1 MGLFNRQIKKKTGNG
16 NGAANGNGH
25 TNGHDANG
33 HGTNGHDDVSAPGN
47 GDTGAELFEVKT
59 SQTMPER
66 LLEVAKEKSPHAIK
80 ELIPWLEK
88 ARTSPEGRTELIE
101 KTKEVAWQQA
111 DNTVRAVTAGMG
123 IADTRAFFR
132 GDPAVEKPNPRYKI
146 HVNAFFAHI
155 RPKYYEKSSTKF
167 SHTWGLGYLSAYMF
181 LLETI
186 TGVIL
191 MVFYTP
197 SDRRAYEDIVKIMS
211 AVPFG
216 QLMRD
221 LHRVGAELMV
231 LIVVLHMTRVFLTG
245 SFKPPRTFTWL
256 TGVVLLILTFA
267 LSFSGY
273 LLPWDQLAY
282 WAVTI
287 GTSMAKS
294 VPPKEIVGYLSN
306 LIMRGGDT
314 INQNG
319 LLRFYLMHVFAL
331 PAITLVL
338 ISVHYYRVARSH
350 GISVPAGEEESPD
363 PAVRKAAKERI
374 DYLPEL
380 FTRELLWAAIAT
392 FLVIAYSAWVFHA
405 PLQEHSDPLHTPLHT
420 TAPWYFLWI
429 QGLLKDAFVLPAIR
443 ALDFGLNQG
452 LLAMGVQTAEGYVN
466 NPLVCLVC
474 GYDSPAWQGVIIPTM
489 IIPALFLGVP
499 YINEWWEKFWG
510 TKPSRQLFK
519 NRKGTVA
526 VAVLSTIFMM
536 VIWYQ
541 GTPFYGV
548 TAPPAVEVGQ
558 TFIPEEGVLP
568 PVPLVPDDWGPIR
581 RLGYQNLPDGEYDLV
596 NYSKPSTTYTEFE
609 RILSA
614 MQQEIERRDK
624 LWQDGD
630 IHHGLPK
637 PHAKLLIEQWQQ
649 NGLKRIELQV
659 RWEPK
664 TVSPTDE
671 GKYDRII
678 YLHQDS
684 IYK

>member
-16 NGAANGNGH
+16 NGVTNGNGH
-25 TNGHDANG
+25 DGNGHGANG
-33 HGTNGHDDVSAPGN
+33 HGDVGAQGN
-47 GDTGAELFEVKT
+47 GDMGAELFEVKT

-66 LLEVAKEKSPHAIK
+66 IAEVAKEKSPQSIRA
-80 ELIPWLEK
+80 LIPWLEK
-88 ARTSPEGRTELIE
+88 ARETPEGRAELIE

-132 GDPAVEKPNPRYKI
+132 GDPAIEKPNPRYKI

-167 SHTWGLGYLSAYMF
+167 SHTWGLGYLSFYMF
-181 LLETI
+181 ALETI

-191 MVFYTP
+191 MIFYTP

-231 LIVVLHMTRVFLTG
+231 LVVVLHMTRVFLTG
-245 SFKPPRTFTWL
+245 SFKPPRSFTWL

-338 ISVHYYRVARSH
+338 ISVHYYRVARTH

-380 FTRELLWAAIAT
+380 FTRELLWSGIIT
-392 FLVIAYSAWVFHA
+392 FIVIVYSAWVFHA
-405 PLQEHSDPLHTPLHT
+405 PLQEHSDQLHTPLHT

-429 QGLLKDAFVLPAIR
+429 QGLLKDAFVLPALR
-443 ALDFGLNQG
+443 VLD
-452 LLAMGVQTAEGYVN
+452 QTMVSVAKFIGADMPPGSTIIV
-466 NPLVCLVC
+466 PF
-474 GYDSPAWQGVIIPTM
+474 YDSPAWQGVIIPTM
-489 IIPALFLGVP
+489 IIPVLFLGVP

-510 TKPSRQLFK
+510 SKPSRQLFK
-519 NRKGTVA
+519 NRKGTVV

-568 PVPLVPDDWGPIR
+568 PVPLVPDDWGPVR
-581 RLGYQNLPDGEYDLV
+581 RMGYENLPDGEYDL
-596 NYSKPSTTYTEFE
+596 SKYPVPQTTYTEFE
-609 RILSA
+609 RLLSA
-614 MQQEIERRDK
+614 MQQEIARRSK
-624 LWQDGD
+624 LWDEGD
-630 IHHGLPK
+630 KSHGLPN
-637 PHAKLLIEQWQQ
+637 ARGVFTVEQWQDK
-649 NGLKRIELQV
+649 GLKRIDLKIN
-659 RWEPK
+659 WDK
-664 TVSPTDE
+664 ITPTDTGE
-671 GKYDRII
+671 
-678 YLHQDS
+678 YLRTIFLHKDAL
-684 IYK
+684 YK

>member
-1 MGLFNRQIKKKTGNG
+1 MGLFNRQVKKKPENGQSSLEGNG
-16 NGAANGNGH
+16 PPANG
-25 TNGHDANG
+25 DAQ
-33 HGTNGHDDVSAPGN
+33 TQSPLPDDN
-47 GDTGAELFEVKT
+47 GAELFKVKT
-59 SQTMPER
+59 SQTLSER
-66 LLEVAKEKSPHAIK
+66 LGDAARTRSPHAIK
-80 ELIPWLEK
+80 ALIPWLDK
-88 ARTSPEGRTELIE
+88 ARSGPEGRAEFID
-101 KTKEVAWQQA
+101 KTKEVAWVQA
-111 DNTVRAVTAGMG
+111 DNTVRAISAGMG

-132 GDPAVEKPNPRYKI
+132 GDPPIEKPNPRYKV
-146 HVNAFFAHI
+146 HVNAFFAHL
-155 RPKYYEKSSTKF
+155 RPKYYEKASTKF
-167 SHTWGLGYLSAYMF
+167 SHTFALGYLSLYMF
-181 LLETI
+181 MLETI

-197 SDRRAYEDIVKIMS
+197 SDRRAYEDIIKIMS
-211 AVPFG
+211 EIPYG

-245 SFKPPRTFTWL
+245 SFKPPARGFTWL

-294 VPPKEIVGYLSN
+294 VPPKEIVGYFSN

-338 ISVHYYRVARSH
+338 ISVHYYRVARTH
-350 GISVPAGEEESPD
+350 GISLPAADEEDPD

-380 FTRELLWAAIAT
+380 FTRELLWAAITT
-392 FLVIAYSAWVFHA
+392 FLVVVYSAFVFHA
-405 PLQEHSDPLHTPLHT
+405 PLQEHSNPLHTPLHT

-443 ALDFGLNQG
+443 ALDQLLIAIMNIFGANLP
-452 LLAMGVQTAEGYVN
+452 EGSTI
-466 NPLVCLVC
+466 LVPF
-474 GYDSPAWQGVIIPTM
+474 YDSPAWMGVIIPTM

-510 TKPSRQLFK
+510 SKPSRQLLK
-519 NRKGTVA
+519 NRKGTVV
-526 VAVLSTIFMM
+526 VAILSTIFML

-541 GTPFYGV
+541 GTPFFGV
-548 TAPPAVEVGQ
+548 TAPPAIEIGQ
-558 TFIPEEGVLP
+558 AFLPEEGVLP
-568 PVPLVPDDWGPIR
+568 PVPLVPDDWGPLR
-581 RLGYQNLPDGEYDLV
+581 RLGYTNLPDGEYDLEEYAV
-596 NYSKPSTTYTEFE
+596 PKATYTEFE
-609 RILSA
+609 RILA
-614 MQQEIERRDK
+614 GIQQEIIKRGQEWER
-624 LWQDGD
+624 GD
-630 IHHGLPK
+630 EVRGLPNPSGTLK
-637 PHAKLLIEQWQQ
+637 IEQWQN
-649 NGLKRIELQV
+649 NGLKRIDLV
-659 RWEPK
+659 ITWDK
-664 TVSPTDE
+664 GVVTPTDT
-671 GKYDRII
+671 GQYVRTVF
-678 YLHQDS
+678 LHQDAR
-684 IYK
+684 Y

>member
-1 MGLFNRQIKKKTGNG
+1 MGLFNREVKKKTVNGKGNG
-16 NGAANGNGH
+16 Q
-25 TNGHDANG
+25 DG
-33 HGTNGHDDVSAPGN
+33 HGTSGHADESAPAN
-47 GDTGAELFEVKT
+47 GEGAELFEVKT
-59 SQTMPER
+59 AQTLPER
-66 LLEVAKEKSPHAIK
+66 IGEAAREKSPHAIK
-80 ELIPWLEK
+80 ALMPWLDK
-88 ARTSPEGRTELIE
+88 ARSSPEGRAEFIE
-101 KTKEVAWQQA
+101 KTKEVAWLQA

-132 GDPAVEKPNPRYKI
+132 GDPPIEKPNPRYKV
-146 HVNAFFAHI
+146 HVNAFFAHL

-167 SHTWGLGYLSAYMF
+167 SHTFGLGYLSVYMF

-211 AVPFG
+211 AIPYG

-245 SFKPPRTFTWL
+245 SFKPPARGFTWM

-294 VPPKEIVGYLSN
+294 VPPKEIVGYFSN

-331 PAITLVL
+331 PAITLIL

-350 GISVPAGEEESPD
+350 GISIPAGEEESPD

-392 FLVIAYSAWVFHA
+392 FAVVAYSAFVFHA
-405 PLQEHSDPLHTPLHT
+405 PLQEHSNPLHTPLHT

-429 QGLLKDAFVLPAIR
+429 QGLLKDAFVLPTLR
-443 ALDFGLNQG
+443 AVDQSMVAVANAFGANMPPG
-452 LLAMGVQTAEGYVN
+452 STIII
-466 NPLVCLVC
+466 PF
-474 GYDSPAWQGVIIPTM
+474 YDSPAWMGVIIPTM
-489 IIPALFLGVP
+489 IIPALFFGVP

-510 TKPSRQLFK
+510 SKPSRQLLK
-519 NRKGTVA
+519 NRKGTVV
-526 VAVLSTIFMM
+526 VAILSTIFMM

-548 TAPPAVEVGQ
+548 TAPPAVEIGQ
-558 TFIPEEGVLP
+558 VFLPEEGVLP
-568 PVPLVPDDWGPIR
+568 PVPLVPDDWGPLR
-581 RLGYQNLPDGEYDLV
+581 RLGYQNLPDGTYDLAE
-596 NYSKPSTTYTEFE
+596 YETPKATYTDFE

-614 MQQEIERRDK
+614 MQQEIQKRGQLWDEGDK
-624 LWQDGD
+624 V
-630 IHHGLPK
+630 HGLPN
-637 PHAKLLIEQWQQ
+637 PSGTLTIEQWQA
-649 NGLKRIELQV
+649 NGLKRIDFQINWAPGV
-659 RWEPK
+659 IAASDTGQYNR
-664 TVSPTDE
+664 VV
-671 GKYDRII
+671 
-678 YLHQDS
+678 YLHQNA

>member
-1 MGLFNRQIKKKTGNG
+1 MGLFNREVKKKTTKGG
-16 NGAANGNGH
+16 GVTNGNGH
-25 TNGHDANG
+25 GGNGHDGNG
-33 HGTNGHDDVSAPGN
+33 HGTNGHDDTHAQAN
-47 GDTGAELFEVKT
+47 GENGAELFDVKT

-66 LLEVAKEKSPHAIK
+66 LLDIAKEKSPQSIK
-80 ELIPWLEK
+80 DLIPWLEK
-88 ARTSPEGRTELIE
+88 ARETPEGRAELLE

-132 GDPAVEKPNPRYKI
+132 GDPAIEKPNPRYKI

-191 MVFYTP
+191 MIFYTP

-245 SFKPPRTFTWL
+245 SFKPPRSFTWL

-338 ISVHYYRVARSH
+338 ISVHYYRVARTH

-380 FTRELLWAAIAT
+380 FTRELLWAGIAT
-392 FLVIAYSAWVFHA
+392 FLVVAYSAWVFHA

-429 QGLLKDAFVLPAIR
+429 QGLLKDAFVLPALR
-443 ALDFGLNQG
+443 ALDQG
-452 LLAMGVQTAEGYVN
+452 LIAVANFAGAQMPAGSTFII
-466 NPLVCLVC
+466 PF
-474 GYDSPAWQGVIIPTM
+474 YDSPAWQGVIIPTM

-510 TKPSRQLFK
+510 TKPSRQLLK
-519 NRKGTVA
+519 NRKGTVV

-558 TFIPEEGVLP
+558 TFLPEEGVLP

-581 RLGYQNLPDGEYDLV
+581 RLGYASLPDGQYDL
-596 NYSKPSTTYTEFE
+596 SKYATPRATDTEFE

-614 MQQEIERRDK
+614 IQQEIERRGK
-624 LWQDGD
+624 LWASGD
-630 IHHGLPK
+630 KTHGVPN
-637 PHAKLLIEQWQQ
+637 PHGTLTIQQWQQ
-649 NGLKRIELQV
+649 NGLKRIELSLF
-659 RWEPK
+659 WDPK
-664 TVSPTDE
+664 TVTPTDSGE
-671 GKYDRII
+671 YDRIV

>member
-1 MGLFNRQIKKKTGNG
+1 MGLFNRQVKKKTTNG
-16 NGAANGNGH
+16 SSAAQDNGHAANG
-25 TNGHDANG
+25 HDTNG
-33 HGTNGHDDVSAPGN
+33 HGTEGVPVTSEAGE
-47 GDTGAELFEVKT
+47 ELFQVKT
-59 SQTMPER
+59 SQSLPER
-66 LLEVAKEKSPHAIK
+66 LIDVAKERSPHAIK
-80 ELIPWLEK
+80 ELIPWIEK
-88 ARTSPEGRTELIE
+88 ARESGEGRSEFIE

-132 GDPAVEKPNPRYKI
+132 GDPPLEKPNPRYKV

-167 SHTWGLGYLSAYMF
+167 SHTFGLGYLSFYMF
-181 LLETI
+181 VLETI

-197 SDRRAYEDIVKIMS
+197 SDRRAYEDIVKIM
-211 AVPFG
+211 AAIPFG

-338 ISVHYYRVARSH
+338 ISVHYYRVARTH
-350 GISVPAGEEESPD
+350 GISIPAAEEESPD
-363 PAVRKAAKERI
+363 PAIRKAAKERI
-374 DYLPEL
+374 DYLPEI

-392 FLVIAYSAWVFHA
+392 FLVIAYSAFVFHA
-405 PLQEHSDPLHTPLHT
+405 PLQEHSNPLHTPLHT

-443 ALDFGLNQG
+443 ALDQFLIGTAQYIG
-452 LLAMGVQTAEGYVN
+452 VAMPPGSTI
-466 NPLVCLVC
+466 LVPF
-474 GYDSPAWQGVIIPTM
+474 YDSPAWQGVIIPTM

-510 TKPSRQLFK
+510 SKPSRQLLK
-519 NRKGTVA
+519 NRKGTVL
-526 VAVLSTIFMM
+526 VAVISTIFMM

-548 TAPPAVEVGQ
+548 TAPPSVEIGQ

-568 PVPLVPDDWGPIR
+568 PVPLVPDDWGPVR
-581 RLGYQNLPDGEYDLV
+581 RLGYEGVPDGTYDLAQYPV
-596 NYSKPSTTYTEFE
+596 PQADFTEFQ
-609 RILSA
+609 RLLSA
-614 MQQEIERRDK
+614 IQQEIQRRGK

-630 IHHGLPK
+630 QKHGLPNPK
-637 PHAKLLIEQWQQ
+637 GVLTIEQWQQ
-649 NGLKRIELQV
+649 NGLKRIDLAIT
-659 RWEPK
+659 WDK
-664 TVSPTDE
+664 ITPTDT
-671 GKYDRII
+671 GKYNRVI
-678 YLHQDS
+678 YLHKNAN
-684 IYK
+684 YK

>member
-1 MGLFNRQIKKKTGNG
+1 MGLFNRQIKKKTTNG
-16 NGAANGNGH
+16 NGTPDGNGH
-25 TNGHDANG
+25 ATNGHD
-33 HGTNGHDDVSAPGN
+33 TNGHAPEQLPADGE
-47 GDTGAELFEVKT
+47 TGAELFQVKT
-59 SQTMPER
+59 SQSMSER
-66 LLEVAKEKSPHAIK
+66 LLDIAKDKSPHAVK

-88 ARTSPEGRTELIE
+88 AREGGEGRTEFID

-132 GDPAVEKPNPRYKI
+132 GDPAIEKPNPRYKI

-167 SHTWGLGYLSAYMF
+167 SHTFGLGYLSFYMF
-181 LLETI
+181 MLETI

-191 MVFYTP
+191 MIFYTP

-211 AVPFG
+211 AIPFG

-294 VPPKEIVGYLSN
+294 VPPKEIVGYFSN

-338 ISVHYYRVARSH
+338 ISVHYYRVARTH
-350 GISVPAGEEESPD
+350 GISVPAAEEESPD

-392 FLVIAYSAWVFHA
+392 FVVIAYSAWVFHA
-405 PLQEHSDPLHTPLHT
+405 PLQEHSNPLHTPLHT

-443 ALDFGLNQG
+443 ALD
-452 LLAMGVQTAEGYVN
+452 QTMVSIAKYIGADMPPGSTIIV
-466 NPLVCLVC
+466 PF
-474 GYDSPAWQGVIIPTM
+474 YDSPAWQGVIIPTM

-510 TKPSRQLFK
+510 TKPSRQLLK
-519 NRKGTVA
+519 NRKGTVV
-526 VAVLSTIFMM
+526 VAIISTIFMM

-548 TAPPAVEVGQ
+548 TAPPAVEIGQ

-568 PVPLVPDDWGPIR
+568 PVPLVPDDWGPVR
-581 RLGYQNLPDGEYDLV
+581 RLGYDGLPDGEYVLE
-596 NYSKPSTTYTEFE
+596 NYSVPKPTDTEFD
-609 RILSA
+609 RMLAA
-614 MQQEIERRDK
+614 MQQEVQRRAQLWAEGDK
-624 LWQDGD
+624 T
-630 IHHGLPK
+630 HGIPN
-637 PHAKLLIEQWQQ
+637 AKGVFVVQQWQQ
-649 NGLKRIELQV
+649 NGLKRVNLEIT
-659 RWEPK
+659 WDK
-664 TVSPTDE
+664 TTPSDT
-671 GKYDRII
+671 GKYDRVI
-678 YLHQDS
+678 YLHKDAN
-684 IYK
+684 YK

>member
-1 MGLFNRQIKKKTGNG
+1 MGLFNRQVKKKTTNG
-16 NGAANGNGH
+16 KGAA
-25 TNGHDANG
+25 NGHDANG
-33 HGTNGHDDVSAPGN
+33 HDTNGKTN
-47 GDTGAELFEVKT
+47 GDAQVNGDAGEELFQVQT
-59 SQTMPER
+59 SQSMPER
-66 LLEVAKEKSPHAIK
+66 LRETAKEKSPHSIK

-88 ARTSPEGRTELIE
+88 ARSSPEGRAEFIE

-132 GDPAVEKPNPRYKI
+132 GDPAIEKPNPRYKV

-197 SDRRAYEDIVKIMS
+197 SDRRAYEDIVKIMT
-211 AVPFG
+211 AIPFG

-245 SFKPPRTFTWL
+245 SFKPPRSFTWL
-256 TGVVLLILTFA
+256 TGVILLILTFA

-294 VPPKEIVGYLSN
+294 VPPKEIVGYFSN

-331 PAITLVL
+331 PAITLVF
-338 ISVHYYRVARSH
+338 ISVHYYRVARTH

-392 FLVIAYSAWVFHA
+392 FLVMVYSMWVFHA

-443 ALDFGLNQG
+443 ALDQTIIFG
-452 LLAMGVQTAEGYVN
+452 AKFIGVQMPPNSTIIV
-466 NPLVCLVC
+466 PF
-474 GYDSPAWQGVIIPTM
+474 YDSPAWMGVIIPTM

-510 TKPSRQLFK
+510 TKPSRQLLK
-519 NRKGTVA
+519 NRKGTVV
-526 VAVLSTIFMM
+526 VAIISTIFMM

-548 TAPPAVEVGQ
+548 TAPTSVEIGQ

-568 PVPLVPDDWGPIR
+568 PVPLVPDDWGPVR
-581 RLGYQNLPDGEYDLV
+581 KLGYAGLPDGEYDLAQ
-596 NYSKPSTTYTEFE
+596 YPIPQATYTDFE
-609 RILSA
+609 RMLSA
-614 MQQEIERRDK
+614 MQQEIMRRGRLWEEGDK
-624 LWQDGD
+624 D
-630 IHHGLPK
+630 HGLPN
-637 PHAKLLIEQWQQ
+637 PRGIFTVEQWQ
-649 NGLKRIELQV
+649 NRGLKRIDLEIM
-659 RWEPK
+659 WDPM
-664 TVSPTDE
+664 TPSDT
-671 GKYDRII
+671 GKYNRVI
-678 YLHQDS
+678 YLHENTN
-684 IYK
+684 YK

>member
-1 MGLFNRQIKKKTGNG
+1 MGLFNREVKKKTGG
-16 NGAANGNGH
+16 NGAVRGNGK
-25 TNGHDANG
+25 TNGADG
-33 HGTNGHDDVSAPGN
+33 HVPEPVPADGGN
-47 GDTGAELFEVKT
+47 GAEMFEVKT
-59 SQTMPER
+59 SESLRER
-66 LLEVAKEKSPHAIK
+66 LAETARNNAPHAIK
-80 ELIPWLEK
+80 ELMPWLDK
-88 ARTSPEGRTELIE
+88 ARTSPEGRTEFIE
-101 KTKEVAWQQA
+101 KTKEVAWQQL
-111 DNTVRAVTAGMG
+111 DNTTRAVTAGMG

-132 GDPAVEKPNPRYKI
+132 GDPPIEKPNPRYKV

-167 SHTWGLGYLSAYMF
+167 SHTFGLGYLSAYMF
-181 LLETI
+181 FLETI

-191 MVFYTP
+191 MIFYTP

-211 AVPFG
+211 AIPFG

-245 SFKPPRTFTWL
+245 SFKPPRSFTWL

-294 VPPKEIVGYLSN
+294 VPPKEIVGYFSN

-331 PAITLVL
+331 PALTLVF
-338 ISVHYYRVARSH
+338 ISVHYYRVARTH
-350 GISVPAGEEESPD
+350 GISIPAGEEESPD
-363 PAVRKAAKERI
+363 PAVRKAAKERV

-380 FTRELLWAAIAT
+380 FTRELLWAAIVT
-392 FLVIAYSAWVFHA
+392 FLVIVYSAWVFHA
-405 PLQEHSDPLHTPLHT
+405 PLQEHSNPLHTPLHT

-443 ALDFGLNQG
+443 FIDHTMISVVKFI
-452 LLAMGVQTAEGYVN
+452 GVDMPPGSTIIVPY
-466 NPLVCLVC
+466 
-474 GYDSPAWQGVIIPTM
+474 YDSPAWMGVIIPTL

-499 YINEWWEKFWG
+499 YINEYWEKFWG
-510 TKPSRQLFK
+510 SKPSRQLLK
-519 NRKGTVA
+519 HRKGTVV
-526 VAVLSTIFMM
+526 VAVVSTIFMM

-558 TFIPEEGVLP
+558 AFLPEEGVLP
-568 PVPLVPDDWGPIR
+568 PVPLVPDDWGPVR
-581 RLGYQNLPDGEYDLV
+581 RLGYDNLPDGEYDLAEYAV
-596 NYSKPSTTYTEFE
+596 PQANFTEFE

-614 MQQEIERRDK
+614 MQQEILRRGK

-630 IHHGLPK
+630 HTHGLPN
-637 PHAKLLIEQWQQ
+637 PRGTFVVEQWQS
-649 NGLKRIELQV
+649 NGLKRIELTIN
-659 RWEPK
+659 WDK
-664 TVSPTDE
+664 TSPSDTGE
-671 GKYDRII
+671 YKRVI
-678 YLHQDS
+678 YLHKDARYQ
-684 IYK
+684 

>member
-1 MGLFNRQIKKKTGNG
+1 MGLFNRQVKKKTGNG
-16 NGAANGNGH
+16 NGKADGDGLAQGN
-25 TNGHDANG
+25 
-33 HGTNGHDDVSAPGN
+33 GTNGQGAAPQENGGN
-47 GDTGAELFEVKT
+47 GAELFEVKT
-59 SQTMPER
+59 TESRRER
-66 LLEVAKEKSPHAIK
+66 LAEAAREHAPHAIK
-80 ELIPWLEK
+80 ALLPWVDK
-88 ARTSPEGRTELIE
+88 ARATPEGRTDFIE
-101 KTKEVAWQQA
+101 KTREVAWQQI
-111 DNTVRAVTAGMG
+111 DNTARAVTAGMG
-123 IADTRAFFR
+123 VADTRAFFR
-132 GDPAVEKPNPRYKI
+132 GDPAIEKPNPRYKI

-167 SHTWGLGYLSAYMF
+167 SHTFGLGYLSAYMF
-181 LLETI
+181 FLETV
-186 TGVIL
+186 TGLIL

-211 AVPFG
+211 AIPFG

-245 SFKPPRTFTWL
+245 SFKTPARGFTWI
-256 TGVVLLILTFA
+256 TGVLLLILTFA

-294 VPPKEIVGYLSN
+294 VPPKEIVGYFSN

-331 PAITLVL
+331 PGITLL
-338 ISVHYYRVARSH
+338 AISVHYYRVARTH
-350 GISVPAGEEESPD
+350 GISIPAAEEESPD

-374 DYLPEL
+374 DYLPEI

-392 FLVIAYSAWVFHA
+392 FLVVAYSAWIFHA
-405 PLQEHSDPLHTPLHT
+405 PLQEHSNPLHTPLHT

-443 ALDFGLNQG
+443 AVDTTIAS
-452 LLAMGVQTAEGYVN
+452 LAQFIPGATPATGT
-466 NPLVCLVC
+466 PTTPAICLVC
-474 GYDSPAWQGVIIPTM
+474 MYDSPAWMGVIIPTM
-489 IIPALFLGVP
+489 LIPALFLGVP

-510 TKPSRQLFK
+510 SKPSRQLLK
-519 NRKGTVA
+519 NRKGTVV

-548 TAPPAVEVGQ
+548 TAPPSIEIGQ
-558 TFIPEEGVLP
+558 SFLPEEGVLP

-581 RLGYQNLPDGEYDLV
+581 RLGYANLPDGTYDLSRYPV
-596 NYSKPSTTYTEFE
+596 PQTSYTEFE
-609 RILSA
+609 RILAA
-614 MQQEIERRDK
+614 MQQEIMHRGR
-624 LWQDGD
+624 LWQEGD
-630 IHHGLPK
+630 TVHGLPN
-637 PHAKLLIEQWQQ
+637 PRGTFTIQQWQS
-649 NGLKRIELQV
+649 NGLKRIDLKIE
-659 RWEPK
+659 WDK
-664 TVSPTDE
+664 ITPTDT
-671 GKYDRII
+671 GVYDRVV
-678 YLHQDS
+678 YLHENAV
-684 IYK
+684 YK